1 MFGNNGQSGFGNGAG
16 FGGFGNDN
24 AGAGDRPRKQRVLN
38 IVPLTTKSIREMKPD
53 DSGFKLNGKDINQ
66 VTIVGSIVHHE
77 HSQMC
82 NTYQLDDTY
91 GVVSVKNWVT
101 GDGDENDENHQDE
114 DKVFEVGTYVRVFA
128 QLRSFQKTVT
138 LNVLHIRAVVDMN
151 EITTH
156 ILECLLYKKKCQ
168 AMSQGQNTGNVQ
180 SYGGVKAGNSFNDN
194 PNGFDAIQ
202 AQVWNLVHHTQTAE
216 GISIQHIKQSLNGL
230 SESQIRK
237 AIEFLSNEGH
247 IYSTINDDHFRSTG

>member
-1 MFGNNGQSGFGNGAG
+1 MFGNSGQAGFGNGAG
-16 FGGFGNDN
+16 FGGFGNQN
-24 AGAGDRPRKQRVLN
+24 AGAGDRPRKPRVLN
-38 IVPLTTKSIREMKPD
+38 IVPLTTKSIREMNPD
-53 DSGFKLNGKDINQ
+53 DSGFKLNGKDVNQ

-77 HSQMC
+77 QSQMC

-91 GVVSVKNWVT
+91 GVVSVKNWIT
-101 GDGDENDENHQDE
+101 GDGDENDESAQNE

-138 LNVLHIRAVVDMN
+138 LNVLNMRAIEDMN

-156 ILECLLYKKKCQ
+156 MLECLLYKKKCQ
-168 AMSQGQNTGNVQ
+168 AMNQGQNTGSVQ
-180 SYGGVKAGNSFNDN
+180 SYGSVKPGNNFNDN
-194 PNGFDAIQ
+194 PNGFDNIQ
-202 AQVWNLVHHTQTAE
+202 SQVWSLVHNSQAAE
-216 GISIQHIKQSLNGL
+216 GISVQAIKQSLSGL
-230 SESQIRK
+230 SEAQIRK